1 MWSSEINEYLKD
13 EKDFIGCFPYDKLS
27 SIKKKKKFSLIIN
40 TGDSQ
45 TVGEHWIAVKVN
57 GKKCFYFDSFGLP
70 IMNVFIKEF
79 LKKYEKCYYSRI
91 CIQDISSTACGM
103 FCIMFI
109 KYVNSFSNYVSYI
122 RCFSKDNL
130 SLNDYIVKS
139 FE

>member
-79 LKKYEKCYYSRI
+79 LKKNMKNVI
-91 CIQDISSTACGM
+91 IQE
-103 FCIMFI
+103 
-109 KYVNSFSNYVSYI
+109 YVFKILEVLLVE
-122 RCFSKDNL
+122 CF
-130 SLNDYIVKS
+130 V
-139 FE
+139 